1 MAALAAKGSMQILAT
16 GTSAIDH
23 RLAIQALPNRE
34 RARGFTLIE
43 ILVAVVIIGIV
54 MSVAVLSLSL
64 AGDDRELRKEA
75 RRLMSLIELAQNDSM
90 LQGREFGVEF
100 MSSSYR
106 FVEYDAEL
114 GQWAEPFYDDSLR
127 LWQLPEDIEFDLII
141 EDKRILLD
149 EQAQVID
156 YEETSGIPRETYAPH
171 LLIFSS
177 GDSTPF
183 ELHLRVNGRR
193 DDLSVVV
200 EGDLLGNLEI
210 VNEDDRDL

>member
-1 MAALAAKGSMQILAT
+1 MSTQGHT
-16 GTSAIDH
+16 
-23 RLAIQALPNRE
+23 
-34 RARGFTLIE
+34 RGFTLIE

-90 LQGREFGVEF
+90 MQGREFGIEF
-100 MSSSYR
+100 MSTSYR
-106 FVEYDAEL
+106 FVEYDAAL
-114 GQWAEPFYDDSLR
+114 GQWAEPYYDDSLR
-127 LWQLPEDIEFDLII
+127 LWQLPDDFEFDLFI

-149 EQAQVID
+149 EQPKIID
-156 YEETSGIPRETYAPH
+156 YEETAGIRRETYAPH

-183 ELHLRVNGRR
+183 ELHIKGHR
-193 DDLSVVV
+193 DELSLVI
-200 EGDLLGNLEI
+200 EGDLLGNLEF
-210 VNEDDRDL
+210 VNEEDRNL

>member
-1 MAALAAKGSMQILAT
+1 MPT
-16 GTSAIDH
+16 RRRT
-23 RLAIQALPNRE
+23 
-34 RARGFTLIE
+34 RGFTLIE

-90 LQGREFGVEF
+90 MQGREFGIEF
-100 MSSSYR
+100 MSASYR

-114 GQWAEPFYDDSLR
+114 GQWAEPFFDDSLK

-149 EQAQVID
+149 EQPQVID
-156 YEETSGIPRETYAPH
+156 YEESAGIQRETYAPH

-183 ELHLRVNGRR
+183 ELHLIGGR
-193 DDLSVVV
+193 DDLSVII
-200 EGDLLGNLEI
+200 EGDLLGNLAI
-210 VNEDDRDL
+210 VDENNRDL